1 MAEKKSIRFY
11 KFITPPEDK
20 GATVT
25 IGNKTVAG
33 SKFSTTISAINA
45 LGATVNSIGNAIL
58 STRISQQQQLAEMAR
73 KNQLARDKSNAAKM
87 AKGFLKGSLGFAV
100 GALLG
105 KTGAG
110 FMGNLAKLF
119 KSLIIFSTLDWISKD
134 ENQKKLTK
142 IMNRL
147 GIMLKG
153 LWNIVSGIVSWIG

>member
-1 MAEKKSIRFY
+1 MCIR
-11 KFITPPEDK
+11 D
-20 GATVT
+20 
-25 IGNKTVAG
+25 
-33 SKFSTTISAINA
+33 S
-45 LGATVNSIGNAIL
+45 
-58 STRISQQQQLAEMAR
+58 
-73 KNQLARDKSNAAKM
+73 
-87 AKGFLKGSLGFAV
+87 LKGSLGFAV

-147 GIMLKG
+147 
-153 LWNIVSGIVSWIG
+153 

>member
-87 AKGFLKGSLGFAV
+87 AK
-100 GALLG
+100 
-105 KTGAG
+105 
-110 FMGNLAKLF
+110 
-119 KSLIIFSTLDWISKD
+119 
-134 ENQKKLTK
+134 
-142 IMNRL
+142 
-147 GIMLKG
+147 
-153 LWNIVSGIVSWIG
+153 

>member
-119 KSLIIFSTLDWISKD
+119 KSLIIFSVDFFSHS
-134 ENQKKLTK
+134 
-142 IMNRL
+142 RR
-147 GIMLKG
+147 
-153 LWNIVSGIVSWIG
+153 